1 MNEDLVSIIIPA
13 YNVEKYI
20 EESINSVIQQSYS
33 NIEIIIINDG
43 SIDRTIEICEKIGR
57 IDNRIKIINKKN
69 EGVAKARNDGIK
81 NCNGKYIAF
90 VDSDD
95 IISRDYIKSLMYYMK
110 KYNADIVSCNFK
122 KFYKKIKKKKIK
134 KQPQITQFNNVEAL
148 ELLLYKKTLDS
159 SLWNK
164 IIKKDLFNNI
174 AFDNNLKMFED
185 LDIMYRLFDLS
196 NKIIY
201 VDEKLYYYRVRPNS
215 LINKEFGK
223 ENYSVIDV
231 VNSMKQNIINTH
243 PDLEKACNSRLL
255 SMYFYLYRNIDKE
268 NQFYLKC
275 VENIKTLREKV
286 EKDNK
291 ISNKTKIG
299 IWLSKINL
307 KLIKIQNLLRIW

>member
-20 EESINSVIQQSYS
+20 EESINSVIRQSYS

-43 SIDRTIEICEKIGR
+43 SIDRTNEICEKISR

-81 NCNGKYIAF
+81 NCNGKYVAF

-95 IISRDYIKSLMYYMK
+95 IISRDYIKSLMYFMK
-110 KYNADIVSCNFK
+110 KYNADIVSCDFK
-122 KFYKKIKKKKIK
+122 KIYKKIKKKKTK
-134 KQPQITQFNNVEAL
+134 TQPKVTQFNNVEAL

-164 IIKKDLFNNI
+164 IINKDLFNNI
-174 AFDNNLKMFED
+174 SFDNNLKMFED
-185 LDIMYRLFDLS
+185 LDIMYRLFDYS

-201 VDEKLYYYRVRPNS
+201 VDEKLYYYRIRPNS

-223 ENYSVIDV
+223 ENYAVIDV
-231 VNSMKQNIINTH
+231 VNSMKQNIINKH
-243 PDLEKACNSRLL
+243 PDLEKACNSRIL

-268 NQFYLKC
+268 NKFYLEC

-286 EKDNK
+286 KKDNK
-291 ISNKTKIG
+291 ITNKTKIG

-307 KLIKIQNLLRIW
+307 KLIKIQTLLRIW